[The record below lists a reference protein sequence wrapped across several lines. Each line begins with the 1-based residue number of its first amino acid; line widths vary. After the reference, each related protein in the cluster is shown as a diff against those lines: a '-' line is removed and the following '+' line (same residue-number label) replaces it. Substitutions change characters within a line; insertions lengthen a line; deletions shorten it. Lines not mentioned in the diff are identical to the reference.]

1 MKTPDKKKNV
11 EREKEQHRF
20 NLELVY
26 IQDITKIRDG
36 ETAISVNCPNC
47 GAPVTGLGR
56 TRLPVLRRRCGA
68 GECESVGAAPNRGSV
83 NRNDMEK
90 TLEF

>member
-1 MKTPDKKKNV
+1 MEYLHTLRTPDRKKNV
-11 EREKEQHRF
+11 EREKEQPRF

-47 GAPVTGLGR
+47 GAPVTDLGER
-56 TRLPVLRRRCGA
+56 VFAFCRGA
-68 GECESVGAAPNRGSV
+68 V
-83 NRNDMEK
+83 
-90 TLEF
+90 